1 MTYPWEASYPDG
13 VSWNVNLDIKP
24 LDKLLQDG
32 VDVFPGNVCCDFLG
46 REFRYREI
54 DDLVNRAAKGLQEL
68 GVGKGSHV
76 GILLPNTPHYIVMFF
91 AILRTGA
98 TVVNYSPLYADREIA
113 QQIEDSGTEIM
124 VTLDLALLY
133 PKVAARLD
141 DTGLK
146 KIIVCNMPEVLAFPK
161 SLLFKLFRGKDVA
174 KAPTD
179 ESHIRFAE
187 LTNNDGAY
195 RPADI
200 DPHEDV
206 AVIAYTGGTTGK
218 PKGAMLSHAN
228 LCSVVGLGEPWLMGS
243 LVDGQERIFAVL
255 PFFHIFGLT
264 NIMISSLAKG
274 QTLLVHPRFDPDAV
288 MKDFQAKKP
297 SMFTGVPTMY
307 TALVGHPAAATTDF
321 SSLKYCGSGGA
332 PLPVEIMRR
341 FEEMSGCPIIEGY
354 GLTETAPTVSA
365 NPFKGTRKA
374 GSVGLPLPQTVVEI
388 VDLEDRGKVLGANE
402 RGEICVRGPQ
412 VMKGYWQRQ
421 DATDQAMSGDRFHT
435 GDVGYLDDE
444 GYLYLVDREKDMILS
459 GGFNVYPRNIEEA
472 IYEHPGVEEV
482 TVIGIPDDYRGEA
495 AKAFVKLKDP
505 SGSLSLDELRDFL
518 ADKLGKHELPAELDI
533 RDELPKTPVGK
544 LSKKELVAEEAA
556 KRGEG

>member
-1 MTYPWEASYPDG
+1 MAYFWEASYPEG
-13 VSWNVNLDIKP
+13 VSWNTNLEVKAI
-24 LDKLLQDG
+24 DKLLQDG
-32 VDVFPGNVCCDFLG
+32 VDAFPGNVCCDFMG
-46 REFRYREI
+46 REFRYDEI
-54 DDLVNRAAKGLQEL
+54 DGLVNRAAKGLQDL

-76 GILLPNTPHYIVMFF
+76 GILLPNTPHYIVLFF
-91 AILRTGA
+91 AILRSGA

-133 PKVAARLD
+133 PKVAARLGE
-141 DTGLK
+141 TGLK
-146 KIIVCNMPEVLAFPK
+146 KIVVCNMPEVLPFPK
-161 SLLFKLFRGKDVA
+161 SMLFKLLRKKDVA
-174 KAPTD
+174 AAPAD
-179 ESHIRFAE
+179 AHHIRFDQLVA
-187 LTNNDGAY
+187 NDGAY
-195 RPADI
+195 RPAEI
-200 DPHEDV
+200 DPQNDT
-206 AVIAYTGGTTGK
+206 AVIAYTGGTTGT

-228 LCSVVGLGEPWLMGS
+228 LCSVVSLGKTWMMGS
-243 LVDGQERIFAVL
+243 MIDGQERIIAVL

-264 NIMISSLAKG
+264 NILISTVAGGS
-274 QTLLVHPRFDPDAV
+274 TMLVHPRFDADAV
-288 MKDFQAKKP
+288 MKDFKTKKP
-297 SMFTGVPTMY
+297 SMFAGVPTMY
-307 TALVGHPAAATTDF
+307 TALVSHPAAATTDF

-332 PLPVEIMRR
+332 PLPVEIMSR
-341 FEEMSGCPIIEGY
+341 FEEMAGCPIVEGY

-365 NPFKGTRKA
+365 NPFQGTRKP
-374 GSVGLPLPQTVVEI
+374 GSVGLPVPQTVVEI
-388 VDLEDRGKVLGANE
+388 VDLEDRGKVLGPNE

-412 VMKGYWQRQ
+412 VMQGYWQRQ
-421 DATDQAMSGDRFHT
+421 DATDRAMSGDRFHT

-482 TVIGIPDDYRGEA
+482 TVIGIPDEYRGEA
-495 AKAFVKLKDP
+495 AKAFVKLKEP
-505 SGSLSLDELRDFL
+505 AGSLTLEELREFL

-533 RDELPKTPVGK
+533 RPELPKTPVGK